1 MNNMYDI
8 LAKLNSVG
16 KQNLTEGWKGEL
28 AGGTA
33 GGIAGTIA
41 GNAISPGIG
50 GMVGGALGAT
60 AGGMA
65 GRAAGEAL
73 DETSQLNEI
82 APLIAAGARIAG
94 PMIGKIAQALGR
106 GASTAGKATA
116 DAAGKA
122 AAGVGRG
129 VADVSKE
136 VGKAAVANA
145 PAVGVGVGAY
155 EIAKQ
160 MADKMPDAVNQ
171 VYSDVGQTA
180 KAVTSVVGDA
190 LGSATVM
197 DVAGAAVK
205 YAIPAGLLLAVLYGG
220 KKLIDKVMSED
231 AMMEENDMRS
241 MINKLDYVAEGWKG
255 TAAGAGLGAL
265 AGGPL
270 GAAVGA
276 LAGDKIGDEMEEGKR
291 PDFPDLDK
299 DGDKKEPM
307 AQAARQAKGKEQ
319 VDEIS
324 LDKIGRGIGK
334 AIGVPARV
342 AGAVA
347 GIPGGLKQAYQS
359 SKAGAQK
366 AISGQDMDCY
376 PKGAKV
382 AVGEADVEE
391 GNDFTGARMAAIKA
405 GKPTF
410 RVDGKVYKVTGDT
423 SDERVMEK
431 KEKTLFPGTAEYE
444 KRFPKEL
451 RPGERA
457 KSSTGGTIEKT
468 ATGVKHTARYDDDTD
483 ADDGSKAAQADKY
496 ASPKAKGR
504 PKGSKR
510 AIGAKVKGTSKLH
523 SKPAIKEAS
532 TETVVTNKGNRYNY
546 VLGDDEMTSQIMFNG
561 TEIHLQYD
569 PNMQAFD
576 PQESR
581 AKDPILN
588 KWLKQQQPF
597 ESDEDSIDD
606 FVDRAVDHLHSKPA
620 IKETD
625 SEIEIPGSDRMSD
638 DDRHRAI
645 MKKYPGAKKTGKT
658 PGEYTLPDGTK
669 LVSGIRGVRKIDEDY
684 DKDEYDEEGEM
695 AQSQARTIEDAAK
708 ELQSILDAD
717 ENLPEWVQKKISL
730 AMDYIDTAR
739 DYLAANRP
747 QEQGME
753 ESALQAY
760 LGKEKYGEA
769 GMKALQQAGREGA
782 SKEKMAS
789 IRAKHDK
796 LDEVDLD
803 EKAVS
808 KAQRAAAGIARAVQK
823 GEIPRSELRGA
834 SKEMAKMPAG
844 ELKKFAKTKEK
855 GLPEKVKKDESVEET
870 TVAGSVAPSVE
881 APKGKKGGM
890 IFGKG
895 VYEGR
900 LEESYKSR
908 LETMLTEG
916 MSINMSVGEDGRK
929 NLSVSAT
936 DDDAVKLAQI
946 LKLAGME
953 QATGYDDACP
963 TCGAG
968 RGMCEHE
975 MVEEADLANS
985 ADDTVYADTDY
996 MTQTLAGG
1004 LNGPKLQVNPN
1015 NPADNPLSMRTLGQ
1029 HSSSSLNLGS
1039 EADNLKEETERR
1051 LMDLYQRF
1059 EVK

>member
-1 MNNMYDI
+1 MDNIYDI
-8 LAKLNSVG
+8 LNRF
-16 KQNLTEGWKGEL
+16 
-28 AGGTA
+28 
-33 GGIAGTIA
+33 
-41 GNAISPGIG
+41 NA
-50 GMVGGALGAT
+50 A
-60 AGGMA
+60 
-65 GRAAGEAL
+65 
-73 DETSQLNEI
+73 SQ
-82 APLIAAGARIAG
+82 PL
-94 PMIGKIAQALGR
+94 MEGR
-106 GASTAGKATA
+106 GTK
-116 DAAGKA
+116 
-122 AAGVGRG
+122 
-129 VADVSKE
+129 
-136 VGKAAVANA
+136 
-145 PAVGVGVGAY
+145 
-155 EIAKQ
+155 
-160 MADKMPDAVNQ
+160 
-171 VYSDVGQTA
+171 
-180 KAVTSVVGDA
+180 
-190 LGSATVM
+190 
-197 DVAGAAVK
+197 
-205 YAIPAGLLLAVLYGG
+205 
-220 KKLIDKVMSED
+220 
-231 AMMEENDMRS
+231 
-241 MINKLDYVAEGWKG
+241 
-255 TAAGAGLGAL
+255 
-265 AGGPL
+265 
-270 GAAVGA
+270 
-276 LAGDKIGDEMEEGKR
+276 
-291 PDFPDLDK
+291 PDFLDLDK
-299 DGDKKEPM
+299 DGNRTEPM
-307 AQAARQAKGKEQ
+307 KAAAKEVDEASYSAKAARAGK
-319 VDEIS
+319 D
-324 LDKIGRGIGK
+324 IGK
-334 AIGVPARV
+334 PGKNFEKIAKSAGERYGSKAAGERV
-342 AGAVA
+342 AGAV
-347 GIPGGLKQAYQS
+347 L
-359 SKAGAQK
+359 
-366 AISGQDMDCY
+366 
-376 PKGAKV
+376 AKMRAKESV
-382 AVGEADVEE
+382 AEGDVEE
-391 GNDFTGARMAAIKA
+391 GNDFTGARLAAIKA

-431 KEKTLFPGTAEYE
+431 KEKTLFPGTPEYE

-523 SKPAIKEAS
+523 SKPAIKE
-532 TETVVTNKGNRYNY
+532 
-546 VLGDDEMTSQIMFNG
+546 
-561 TEIHLQYD
+561 
-569 PNMQAFD
+569 
-576 PQESR
+576 
-581 AKDPILN
+581 
-588 KWLKQQQPF
+588 
-597 ESDEDSIDD
+597 
-606 FVDRAVDHLHSKPA
+606 
-620 IKETD
+620 TD
-625 SEIEIPGSDRMSD
+625 LE
-638 DDRHRAI
+638 
-645 MKKYPGAKKTGKT
+645 
-658 PGEYTLPDGTK
+658 
-669 LVSGIRGVRKIDEDY
+669 EDY

-695 AQSQARTIEDAAK
+695 AQSQARTIEDAAQ

-739 DYLAANRP
+739 DYLVANRP

-760 LGKEKYGEA
+760 LGKKKYGEA

-808 KAQRAAAGIARAVQK
+808 KAQRAAAGIARAAQK
-823 GEIPRSELRGA
+823 GEIPKSELRGA
-834 SKEMAKMPAG
+834 SKEMARMPAG

-855 GLPEKVKKDESVEET
+855 GLPQKVKKDESVEET
-870 TVAGSVAPSVE
+870 TVAGSVAPSME

-946 LKLAGME
+946 LKLAGMQ
-953 QATGYDDACP
+953 QARGYDDACP

-975 MVEEADLANS
+975 VVEEADLANS
-985 ADDTVYADTDY
+985 ADDTVYADTNY

-1015 NPADNPLSMRTLGQ
+1015 NPADNPLSMRKLGQ

-1051 LMDLYQRF
+1051 LMDLYKEFQT
-1059 EVK
+1059 K